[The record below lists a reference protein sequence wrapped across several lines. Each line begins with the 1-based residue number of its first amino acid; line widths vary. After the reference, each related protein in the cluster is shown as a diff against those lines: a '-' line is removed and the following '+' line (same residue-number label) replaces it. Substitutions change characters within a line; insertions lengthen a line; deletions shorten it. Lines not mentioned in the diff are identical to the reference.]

1 MISFICSSEWNNSS
15 LWLHIRHTVYH
26 QCIFIVQRSKCIF
39 IINKLLL
46 FLLWARLF
54 CRNSALLSP
63 SVTYS
68 NNFICNSSLIIVST
82 CCTIWVQFKH
92 QRLKL
97 LLPIFFLCA
106 IMTCQL
112 LMHDQISLFFFSFF
126 FLWSRTYRIKKINM
140 IYYRYFKYNV
150 SSLLNITNILFC
162 WK

>member
-112 LMHDQISLFFFSFF
+112 LMHDQISLFFLFF
-126 FLWSRTYRIKKINM
+126 FYGHALTEFKKLIWY
-140 IYYRYFKYNV
+140 ITDI
-150 SSLLNITNILFC
+150 LNIM
-162 WK
+162 